1 MCHVIASWLDD
12 LELLVE
18 ALPPAPRKVD
28 QALHLSARERERARR
43 GRRRAEDRAT
53 AVRDERRDQD
63 PRTTTRGRRRSAEG
77 ASEGRRPPRRRD
89 DRRAMTEATEATTAT
104 RRRRRRRDG
113 GDDGRDQAG
122 ERSHATAWSR
132 ARPPPPHSARRP
144 IALPLRAAIARVVS
158 RRDRSRR
165 LAPRTRARARTSSAP
180 RSLQHAQW
188 TKSGSSSSRLSSSRN
203 ACRFLYTW
211 TAAQSMAVT
220 P

>member
-77 ASEGRRPPRRRD
+77 ASEGRRPQRRD

-122 ERSHATAWSR
+122 ERSHARAWGR

-144 IALPLRAAIARVVS
+144 IALPPRAAIARVVS
-158 RRDRSRR
+158 RRDRSHR
-165 LAPRTRARARTSSAP
+165 LAPRARARARTSSAP

-211 TAAQSMAVT
+211 NAAQSRPVT